1 MKYLENQST
10 KLIYKHFFLINN
22 YFEKFDNSWI
32 DYFSVVLS
40 CLSIVY
46 GMVSFNVHTLYWET
60 PKFMNII
67 KIFVADFFYNINSAF
82 LPIYKCAYCIQSFI
96 YYVAGTNIYIIP
108 FLYID
113 QTTLSLL
120 FVDSSS

>member
-1 MKYLENQST
+1 MNEISGES
-10 KLIYKHFFLINN
+10 IYQAHLQTFFLINN
-22 YFEKFDNSWI
+22 YFQKFDNSWI

-67 KIFVADFFYNINSAF
+67 KILLLIFSTILTQLFYQFINVLIEFIVLFFMY
-82 LPIYKCAYCIQSFI
+82 LVLKCI
-96 YYVAGTNIYIIP
+96 
-108 FLYID
+108 LY
-113 QTTLSLL
+113 LWLH
-120 FVDSSS
+120 